1 MKDSLKDF
9 VNNNREA
16 FDSKIPGDAV
26 WDRISDSLPSKKAPL
41 WDNLA
46 VWRAAALIL
55 MTLSVSL
62 YFYKPG
68 EKRNEQAN
76 QLRGE
81 FSAIESYYSEEIAEK
96 VALIDHYEGGFA
108 KDQFTQDLQ
117 KLDAMYQVLLDEMR
131 ANPSEKVKDALIL
144 NILVR
149 MDLLDQQIKKLEE
162 SKEDRKVVSPAAV

>member
-16 FDSKIPGDAV
+16 FDSKLPDNEV
-26 WDRISDSLPSKKAPL
+26 WDRIANSLPSRKVPL
-41 WDNLA
+41 WDNLM

-55 MTLSVSL
+55 MTLSITL
-62 YFYKPG
+62 YFYKPSQEG
-68 EKRNEQAN
+68 NEQAN

-81 FSAIESYYSEEIAEK
+81 FSAIESYYIEEIAEK
-96 VALIDHYEGGFA
+96 VALIDHFDGEFA
-108 KDQFTQDLQ
+108 EDQFTQDLQ
-117 KLDAMYQVLLDEMR
+117 KLDAMYQVLLDEMKV
-131 ANPSEKVKDALIL
+131 NPSEKVKDALIL

-162 SKEDRKVVSPAAV
+162 SKEKKEEVIPAAV